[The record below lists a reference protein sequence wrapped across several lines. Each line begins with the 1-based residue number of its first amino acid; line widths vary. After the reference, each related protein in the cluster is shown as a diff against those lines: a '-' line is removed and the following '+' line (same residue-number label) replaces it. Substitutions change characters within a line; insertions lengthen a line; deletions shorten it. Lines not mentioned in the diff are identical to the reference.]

1 MRLRLV
7 SSQTVRQELGLM
19 NCVLKQAHQEWGI
32 ILPYGVPSVRKLKI
46 PQGRERR
53 LEGDEEIRLS
63 HALKNTSNVR
73 AIFLFAIETAMR
85 RGEICEM
92 KWKHLNMKKQILFIP
107 ITKTEISR
115 TIPLSNNAIK
125 ILNGLPRRIDGYV
138 YTKSTYNTIRD
149 VARTARTQGG
159 LDSGIHGTGLY
170 SRGRGGSVR
179 VLISRHLN

>member
-73 AIFLFAIETAMR
+73 AIFLFAIETAIR

-107 ITKTEISR
+107 IIKTEISR

-138 YTKSTYNTIRD
+138 YGVSRQRFGTK
-149 VARTARTQGG
+149 
-159 LDSGIHGTGLY
+159 
-170 SRGRGGSVR
+170 
-179 VLISRHLN
+179 HLKS